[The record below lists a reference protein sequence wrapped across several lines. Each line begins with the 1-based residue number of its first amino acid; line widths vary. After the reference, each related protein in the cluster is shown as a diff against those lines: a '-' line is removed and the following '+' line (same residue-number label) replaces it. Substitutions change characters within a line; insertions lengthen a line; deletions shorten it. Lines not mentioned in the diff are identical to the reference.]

1 MKNEIE
7 AIQASESPQT
17 QTKTQQ
23 KPSAAELASPDSVV
37 QFVLPSKAELVGEV
51 RPFYDFQR
59 GELVHVG
66 VKHDKDGTAH
76 TAAVR
81 LCREFDIIGQGVDT
95 YGDHY
100 RLLSWEDCITGAEQA
115 IALPSSQ
122 IGEREGW
129 QLLNSKGL
137 AVTSKRADKD
147 LLADYLHNHGSKE
160 RYTIANQSGWQQGA
174 FVLPTGEVIG
184 EPDSRLFYP
193 AAATYRP
200 AFTPKVTSQAW
211 RDTVGALVKD
221 NPLPMTAVACALAGA
236 VLELIGARDGI
247 GLHLHTETSSG
258 KSTCGDVAA
267 SIWGNPAKLVQ
278 SWDGTGVGLT
288 NSAEFANSMML
299 YLDEIGAGD
308 ARKMGSTIYTML
320 NGVSRTQGR
329 KEGGN
334 RAKRTWLMTLV
345 STGEIPMS
353 QFLNEGGHAV
363 RGGQEIR
370 MLDIPA
376 DTGQFKAFDCIHG
389 RKDGGEFAIEL
400 TEAARM
406 HYGTLG
412 REFVAWLIANK
423 GAVNLRIKSAET
435 RMLAVLPPQAAPT
448 VRRAT
453 RKFAILAAALEMA
466 ADAGLTGWTCEESF
480 KAVGVTWQRWLAVF
494 GLASRDD
501 ERLIEQANGILAA
514 NQFARFV
521 SLPMTDKEP
530 NTINMMGYKRIHA
543 GEDIFYVLPHAFK
556 DEIIKGY
563 ELKKAIKVLHEA
575 GMLERPTGRDAWT
588 TTIGKSMGNGYKMR
602 LRPCEDNVNEVSS
615 DVAIHAIK

>member
-7 AIQASESPQT
+7 AIQASEPPQT
-17 QTKTQQ
+17 QTKTQSKAKQ
-23 KPSAAELASPDSVV
+23 KPSAAELASPDTVM
-37 QFVLPSKAELVGEV
+37 QFVLPSKAELIGEV
-51 RPFYDFQR
+51 MPFYDFQC
-59 GELVHVG
+59 GELVYVG
-66 VKHDKDGTAH
+66 VKHDKEGAAH
-76 TAAVR
+76 TTPVR
-81 LCREFDIIGQGVDT
+81 LCREFDMIGQGVDT

-100 RLLSWEDCITGAEQA
+100 RLLSWKDCITGAEQA

-200 AFTPKVTSQAW
+200 AFTPKGTSQAW

-267 SIWGNPAKLVQ
+267 SVWGKPTELMQ

-308 ARKMGSTIYTML
+308 ARKMGSIIYNML
-320 NGVSRTQGR
+320 NGVSRTKGR

-334 RAKRTWLMTLV
+334 HSRRTWLLSLV

-376 DTGQFKAFDCIHG
+376 DAGQFKAFDCIHG

-400 TEAARM
+400 TEAART

-423 GAVNLRIKSAET
+423 DVVNVRIKST
-435 RMLAVLPPQAAPT
+435 VSRMLAVLPTHAAST
-448 VRRAT
+448 VYRAT

-466 ADAGLTGWTCEESF
+466 AEAGLTGWTSEESF
-480 KAVGVTWQRWLAVF
+480 KAVCVTWQRWLAVF

-530 NTINMMGYKRIHA
+530 NTANMMGYKRILA
-543 GEDIFYVLPHAFK
+543 GDDVFYVLPHAFK
-556 DEIIKGY
+556 GEISKGY
-563 ELKKAIKVLHEA
+563 EIKKACEVLHAA
-575 GMLERPTGRDAWT
+575 GMLERTKGREGWT
-588 TTIGKSMGNGYKMR
+588 TTIGSGLGTGYKMR
-602 LRPCEDNVNEVSS
+602 LRPCKEEGEINVQPHE
-615 DVAIHAIK
+615 